1 MENLSFHVNWF
12 KICIFSAICFILV
25 NKYVVLLFPAP
36 PKFIDKWKKIW
47 LWKNI
52 LTSFIHSCLSSALAF
67 YSLYS
72 SPAMLKDMLYTWNS
86 LAYCTLSLSMGY
98 FVYDLMNLI
107 INDLGRGLCVI
118 IHHILVIFIF
128 YLSVSHKKYIPFAL
142 CALLM
147 EINSIFLH
155 SRRLLNMT
163 DADPDGLALKV
174 NRILL
179 TVTFV
184 IFRLVACSWM
194 VTFIVAQRHFISQL
208 HFQFGILGMSVVIP
222 QNMFLLKQVWT
233 SDAKR
238 MKQLSQTEI
247 EKAKE
252 QNVNNNS
259 RLAKV
264 KQFLQMTIDRSAE

>member
-1 MENLSFHVNWF
+1 
-12 KICIFSAICFILV
+12 
-25 NKYVVLLFPAP
+25 
-36 PKFIDKWKKIW
+36 
-47 LWKNI
+47 
-52 LTSFIHSCLSSALAF
+52 
-67 YSLYS
+67 
-72 SPAMLKDMLYTWNS
+72 
-86 LAYCTLSLSMGY
+86 
-98 FVYDLMNLI
+98 
-107 INDLGRGLCVI
+107 
-118 IHHILVIFIF
+118 
-128 YLSVSHKKYIPFAL
+128 
-142 CALLM
+142 
-147 EINSIFLH
+147 
-155 SRRLLNMT
+155 MT

-259 RLAKV
+259 RLAKM